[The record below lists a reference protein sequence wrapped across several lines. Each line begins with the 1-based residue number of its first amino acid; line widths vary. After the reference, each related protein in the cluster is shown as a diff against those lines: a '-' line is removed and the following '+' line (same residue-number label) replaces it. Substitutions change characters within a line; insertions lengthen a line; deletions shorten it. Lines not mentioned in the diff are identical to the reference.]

1 MTSTTT
7 ATTRTGATLSRISA
21 GYARQIALHEV
32 SAGFPA
38 GAVTAVVGA
47 NGSGK
52 STALGV
58 LAGIVRPV
66 AGEVE
71 RPAGRPALVV
81 QHDTVP
87 ALLPITVRETVR
99 MGRWAGRPWRRLSRQ
114 DRAVVDQC
122 LARLGVESLAG
133 RRLSALSGGQRQRVL
148 VAQALAQE
156 AGLLLLDEPTAALD
170 VPARETISATLR
182 EVADSGVTVVHAT
195 HDLAEARRADHC
207 VVLGRGRIVAEGPPA
222 EALSRENL
230 FDAWH

>member
-1 MTSTTT
+1 MTRTTT
-7 ATTRTGATLSRISA
+7 PTGAALTGISA
-21 GYARQIALHEV
+21 GYARQIVLREV

-38 GAVTAVVGA
+38 GAVTALVGA

-66 AGEVE
+66 AGVVE

-81 QHDTVP
+81 QHDAVP
-87 ALLPITVRETVR
+87 PLLPITVRDTVR

-114 DRAVVDQC
+114 DRAVVDRC
-122 LARLGVESLAG
+122 LARLGVDSLAG

-156 AGLLLLDEPTAALD
+156 TGLLLLDEPTAALD
-170 VPARETISATLR
+170 VPARQAISGTLR
-182 EVADSGVTVVHAT
+182 EVADSGVTVIHAT
-195 HDLAEARRADHC
+195 HDLAEARSADHC
-207 VVLGRGRIVAEGPPA
+207 VLLHRGRVLGEGPPEDTLTD
-222 EALSRENL
+222 EALRA
-230 FDAWH
+230 AWG